1 MPEKSFVLLPDRGVL
16 AVEGEDRVAFLQ
28 GLISNDVTKVSGE
41 RAIWAAL
48 LTPQGKFLHEFFVS
62 ARGETLYLEGEAA
75 RLADLQKRLSIYRLR
90 SKVTI
95 ANVTDRFSLSAA
107 FGGGALQALGL
118 SEERGTAKPFR
129 DGIAFVDPR
138 LSGLGARVMLP
149 REAKS
154 LAADGFQE
162 VPFEAYDRMR
172 LELGVPDGSRD
183 MPIDKAILL
192 EAGFDELDGVDWKKG
207 CYIGQEL
214 TARTKY
220 RGIIRK
226 RLMPVRIDGPTPEPG
241 TLIMLGEK
249 EAGEMRSGRDGLALA
264 LLRFE
269 ALEEAKAS
277 NAPLIAE
284 GATVH
289 PQKPA
294 WASF

>member
-16 AVEGEDRVAFLQ
+16 AVEGEDRRSFLQ
-28 GLISNDVTKVSGE
+28 GLVSNDVTKAAAD

-48 LTPQGKFLHEFFVS
+48 LTPQGKFLHEFFITEI
-62 ARGETLYLEGEAA
+62 GETLYLEGEAA

-95 ANVTDRFSLSAA
+95 ADASNRFALCAA
-107 FGGGALQALGL
+107 FGSGALEALGL
-118 SEERGTAKPFR
+118 PAERGAAKTIPG
-129 DGIAFVDPR
+129 GIAYVDPR
-138 LSGLGARVMLP
+138 LADLGARVM
-149 REAKS
+149 RARDAAS
-154 LAADGFQE
+154 LAEAGFSE
-162 VPFEAYDRMR
+162 APFETYDRLR
-172 LELGVPDGSRD
+172 LGLGVPDGSRD

-226 RLMPVRIDGPTPEPG
+226 RLMPVRVEGPTPEPG
-241 TLIMLGEK
+241 TLIMHGEK
-249 EAGEMRSGRDGLALA
+249 EAGEMRSGRDGIALA
-264 LLRFE
+264 LIRFE
-269 ALEEAKAS
+269 VLAEAEAS
-277 NAPLIAE
+277 SGKLIA
-284 GATVH
+284 GDSTIH